1 MYETEASGFG
11 SQVLELQDCVSTLQ
25 DQLSQAQESDLS
37 AREGKDKDAAARRP
51 WKQVRSHNSC
61 KLNRAFSL
69 SSQCLFLQLN
79 LIHLQGFFILFHI
92 FQILDESCLSHCL
105 TSTFTSSFLT
115 CRTCI
120 LTLLLCLACY

>member
-51 WKQVRSHNSC
+51 WKQVRSHNSITVA
-61 KLNRAFSL
+61 N
-69 SSQCLFLQLN
+69 
-79 LIHLQGFFILFHI
+79 
-92 FQILDESCLSHCL
+92 
-105 TSTFTSSFLT
+105 
-115 CRTCI
+115 
-120 LTLLLCLACY
+120 